1 MEVFQ
6 QITTSIIRNVLTALY
21 QPFWGAVCMAFLF
34 MFLFLYGKEKR
45 WSISECFPRMIQTW
59 YREFR
64 SSSTFR
70 RVFLL
75 AFYST
80 MILFRTLINRQIWF
94 DPLGKI
100 MEGWGLYDAKGELTT
115 ESIENFMLFVPFTIL
130 LLWAFGKCIIDERFT
145 LKKVLW
151 TSFKVVGSIS
161 LAIEFLQLLLHV
173 GTFQISD
180 LTYNTLGGCLG
191 GSIYWIYAKIKRENK
206 KQWNKKGKRL

>member
-1 MEVFQ
+1 MELFQ
-6 QITTSIIRNVLTALY
+6 QITASILYDVLMALY

-34 MFLFLYGKEKR
+34 MFLFLYGKEKG
-45 WSISECFPRMIQTW
+45 WSLSDCFPKMIQTW

-75 AFYST
+75 AFYAT

-100 MEGWGLYDAKGELTT
+100 MEGWGLYDREGKLTI
-115 ESIENFMLFVPFTIL
+115 EAIENFMLFVPFAIL
-130 LLWAFGKCIIDERFT
+130 LLWAFGKHMIDEEFT

-151 TSFKVVGSIS
+151 RTMKVVGSIS
-161 LAIEFLQLLLHV
+161 LTIEFLQVLFHV

-191 GSIYWIYAKIKRENK
+191 GLIYWICIKIKGKSKSQCKR
-206 KQWNKKGKRL
+206 KG

>member
-1 MEVFQ
+1 MELFQ
-6 QITTSIIRNVLTALY
+6 QITASIMRSILTALY

-34 MFLFLYGKEKR
+34 MFLFLYGKEKG
-45 WSISECFPRMIQTW
+45 WSLSDCFPRMIQTW
-59 YREFR
+59 YSEFR
-64 SSSTFR
+64 SSSIFR

-75 AFYST
+75 AFYAA

-100 MEGWGLYDAKGELTT
+100 MEGWGLYDGDGKLTT
-115 ESIENFMLFVPFTIL
+115 EAIENFMLFVPFTIL
-130 LLWAFGKCIIDERFT
+130 LLWAFEKNIFDEGFT

-151 TSFKVVGSIS
+151 RAVKVVGFIS
-161 LAIEFLQLLLHV
+161 LTIEFLQVLFHV

-191 GSIYWIYAKIKRENK
+191 GMIYWLCIKIKG
-206 KQWNKKGKRL
+206 KGKSQCGRKG